1 MKKSPRILPYL
12 LIAPTFLFVAVF
24 TLYPLCTSVAG
35 SFFKQKLQVPK
46 YREPVWT
53 GLGNYIR
60 LFSDPDFRLV
70 LLNTVIYVAVSAALI
85 MLFSF
90 TLALLLSGKFK
101 GQTAFRLIVFHPAV
115 MPMVSAA
122 TLWLFFF
129 TPDYGIFNQVL
140 HFLGYRGAQNWTSN
154 PVLALPSIILVDV
167 WKESPFYMIFILA
180 GLQTMDPSVLEA
192 ARLDGASGPAMLFR
206 IIIPLIQRSLVFTSI
221 VVFISTFQT
230 VDHIFILTNGGP
242 SNHSNIL
249 LYRLW
254 QLRFEQLNIGDSQAV
269 TVILVAVLMIF
280 TITRIFTGERHEK

>member
-1 MKKSPRILPYL
+1 MRKSPRILPYL

-24 TLYPLCTSVAG
+24 TLYPLCTSVVG

-53 GLGNYIR
+53 GFGNYIR
-60 LFSDPDFRLV
+60 LFSDSDFQLV
-70 LLNTVIYVAVSAALI
+70 LLNTVIYVVVCVVFI

-90 TLALLLSGKFK
+90 ILALLVCGKFK

-129 TPDYGIFNQVL
+129 TPDYGIFNHIL
-140 HFLGYRGAQNWTSN
+140 HIFGYSGPQNWTSN
-154 PVLALPSIILVDV
+154 PSLSLFSIILVDV
-167 WKESPFYMIFILA
+167 WKESPFYMIFILS
-180 GLQTMDPSVLEA
+180 GLQTMDSAVLEA
-192 ARLDGASGPAMLFR
+192 AKLDGASGPVLLFH
-206 IIIPLIQRSLVFTSI
+206 IIIPLIRRSLIFTNI
-221 VVFISTFQT
+221 VVFISAFQT

-249 LYRLW
+249 LYQLW
-254 QLRFEQLNIGDSQAV
+254 QLRFEQLNIGDSQSV
-269 TVILVAVLMIF
+269 TVILVAILLLF
-280 TITRIFTGERHEK
+280 TIMRLFTGERNED

>member
-1 MKKSPRILPYL
+1 MKRSPRILPYL

-35 SFFKQKLQVPK
+35 SFFRQKLQVPK

-53 GLGNYIR
+53 GFGNYIR
-60 LFSDPDFRLV
+60 LFSSPDFRLV
-70 LLNTVIYVAVSAALI
+70 LLNTVIYVAVSVVLI
-85 MLFSF
+85 MLLSF

-101 GQTAFRLIVFHPAV
+101 GQTFFRLLVFHPAV
-115 MPMVSAA
+115 LPMVSAA
-122 TLWLFFF
+122 TLWMFFF
-129 TPDYGIFNQVL
+129 TPDYGILNQVL
-140 HFLGYRGAQNWTSN
+140 HLFGYVGPQNWTSN
-154 PVLALPSIILVDV
+154 PMLALPSIILVDV

-192 ARLDGASGPAMLFR
+192 ARMDGASGPVLLFR
-206 IIIPLIQRSLVFTSI
+206 IIIPLIRRSLVFTNI

-230 VDHIFILTNGGP
+230 IDHIFILTGGGP

-254 QLRFEQLNIGDSQAV
+254 QLRFEQLDIGDAQAV
-269 TVILVAVLMIF
+269 TVILVAVLLAF
-280 TITRIFTGERHEK
+280 TTARIFTGERNED